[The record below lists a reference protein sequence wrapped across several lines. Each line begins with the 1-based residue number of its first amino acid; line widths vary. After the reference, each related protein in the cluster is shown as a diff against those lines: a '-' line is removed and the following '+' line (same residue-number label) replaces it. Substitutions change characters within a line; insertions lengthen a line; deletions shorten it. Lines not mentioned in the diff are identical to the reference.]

1 MWCGMGTVST
11 RCPSERGKAS
21 EPRLGGSL
29 ALALT
34 LAQSDLENPVQ
45 SDGERAISLPQ
56 DGSTGTS
63 APCTVETCWEVGTCL
78 QRLLNFGTAAE
89 QRELWLTGA
98 V

>member
-1 MWCGMGTVST
+1 MWGGMGTVST
-11 RCPSERGKAS
+11 RCPSERGKAP
-21 EPRLGGSL
+21 EPWLGGSF
-29 ALALT
+29 ALSPSLCT
-34 LAQSDLENPVQ
+34 GFSRSDCVSVNA
-45 SDGERAISLPQ
+45 SAISLPQ

-78 QRLLNFGTAAE
+78 QRLLNLGTVAE